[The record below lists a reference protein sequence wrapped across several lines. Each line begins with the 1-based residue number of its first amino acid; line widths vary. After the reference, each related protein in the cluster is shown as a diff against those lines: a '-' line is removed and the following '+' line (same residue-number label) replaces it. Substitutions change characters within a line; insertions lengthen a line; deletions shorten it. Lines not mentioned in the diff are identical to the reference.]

1 MQVRIQIYQD
11 FYHGIYIANQGRHI
25 KMLDLPRSDKATA
38 KNMWGNV
45 IYLDWGNAQI
55 YPLTRCTMTVQ
66 VIWSFQLSEM
76 WCRYY
81 MAMENDILH
90 DETKPAAIKWGLQ
103 RQVTELIGT
112 INGKMTGPHYILLLW
127 TKV

>member
-1 MQVRIQIYQD
+1 
-11 FYHGIYIANQGRHI
+11 
-25 KMLDLPRSDKATA
+25 MLDLPRSDKAAT

-55 YPLTRCTMTVQ
+55 YPLTRCTMTVH

-81 MAMENDILH
+81 MAMENDISH
-90 DETKPAAIKWGLQ
+90 DETKPAAIKWGIYNFEHIWPSFCIYFQLNYWK
-103 RQVTELIGT
+103 VLLMLVELIT
-112 INGKMTGPHYILLLW
+112 IT
-127 TKV
+127 V

>member
-1 MQVRIQIYQD
+1 
-11 FYHGIYIANQGRHI
+11 
-25 KMLDLPRSDKATA
+25 
-38 KNMWGNV
+38 
-45 IYLDWGNAQI
+45 
-55 YPLTRCTMTVQ
+55 
-66 VIWSFQLSEM
+66 
-76 WCRYY
+76 
-81 MAMENDILH
+81 MENDISH